1 MPDTTTII
9 VGNLTDDPELR
20 HTESGDRPG
29 PTACSCAR
37 RRDQQVGS
45 IPALITP
52 GQRQRAVQ

>member
-20 HTESGDRPG
+20 HTESGI
-29 PTACSCAR
+29 AR
-37 RRDQQVGS
+37 ALPRARVLAAATSKWD
-45 IPALITP
+45 PFPPLITP